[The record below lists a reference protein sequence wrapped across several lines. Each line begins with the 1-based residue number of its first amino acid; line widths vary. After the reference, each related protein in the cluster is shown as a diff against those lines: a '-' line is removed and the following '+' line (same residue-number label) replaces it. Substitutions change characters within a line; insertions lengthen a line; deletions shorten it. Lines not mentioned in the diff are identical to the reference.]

1 MKFYKTT
8 LLICLISTIMIN
20 LQSCGENYE
29 KVAYS
34 LVKFDKE
41 LKLYTYLDEPF
52 TGIGIRTSKYG
63 PKHYYYENGIFK
75 KRVQGISHNGDGNI
89 DVITQIGYRDF
100 SEAKVG
106 DLIWEGFYKN
116 GGSIKERH
124 IIQEILSKEENQLNI
139 IRKEISY
146 DKEGNETSTKIEEDS
161 L

>member
-1 MKFYKTT
+1 MEDNELFQITQVLAHYIHA
-8 LLICLISTIMIN
+8 LM
-20 LQSCGENYE
+20 SCDIVQLPATMNSPTSQIHLPHADDGVYE
-29 KVAYS
+29 
-34 LVKFDKE
+34 D
-41 LKLYTYLDEPF
+41 
-52 TGIGIRTSKYG
+52 
-63 PKHYYYENGIFK
+63 YYYEKGIFK

-116 GGSIKERH
+116 GGMIEERH
-124 IIQEILSKEENQLNI
+124 IIQEILSKEGNQLKI

-146 DKEGNETSTKIEEDS
+146 DKEGNKTSTKTEEDS

>member
-8 LLICLISTIMIN
+8 LLICLISTIIIN

-29 KVAYS
+29 KIAYS

>member
-8 LLICLISTIMIN
+8 LLICLISTIIIN

-29 KVAYS
+29 KIAYS

-52 TGIGIRTSKYG
+52 TGIGIKTSKYG